1 MSILTKRWIIQLLQ
15 NLSSV
20 IMVVSRKTLP
30 LKQQVV
36 WFTFNSLPYNYPGVN
51 VAWSIFFL
59 LLVLLFYYCYL
70 LTQERGLYLFH
81 SEKAVEPDHDRPRK
95 LTNVHNLI
103 TSFHK
108 DCTRQV
114 IPHKFF
120 NSVWTIYDAQVLYT
134 PW

>member
-1 MSILTKRWIIQLLQ
+1 M
-15 NLSSV
+15 
-20 IMVVSRKTLP
+20 
-30 LKQQVV
+30 
-36 WFTFNSLPYNYPGVN
+36 
-51 VAWSIFFL
+51 FFL

-81 SEKAVEPDHDRPRK
+81 SEKAVEKADHDRLRK

>member
-1 MSILTKRWIIQLLQ
+1 M
-15 NLSSV
+15 
-20 IMVVSRKTLP
+20 
-30 LKQQVV
+30 
-36 WFTFNSLPYNYPGVN
+36 
-51 VAWSIFFL
+51 FFL

-81 SEKAVEPDHDRPRK
+81 SEKAVEPDHDRLRK

-120 NSVWTIYDAQVLYT
+120 NFVWTIYDAQVLYT